1 MPGKVRGGW
10 VAGPLLAAAMAL
22 GAAQYATGRPVAV
35 AWLVIVPLLGSL
47 VLRPLHAALLAAWT
61 VLLGL
66 GLALAGPGPGWPVGW
81 VPS

>member
-1 MPGKVRGGW
+1 MGGR
-10 VAGPLLAAAMAL
+10 AAAGGGH
-22 GAAQYATGRPVAV
+22 GARSGAVRSGRPVAV

-66 GLALAGPGPGWPVGW
+66 GLALAGRGQPVGW